1 MTKQNKCV
9 KYRQN
14 DKIEDKKMSKRD
26 DFMQGGVVK
35 PVSGPKACTAERVPS
50 SLVKVIDRGFSPIA
64 KGENDNVSPD
74 KRLLNQYINPRSPNI
89 QKGMEM

>member
-1 MTKQNKCV
+1 
-9 KYRQN
+9 
-14 DKIEDKKMSKRD
+14 MSKRD
-26 DFMQGGVVK
+26 DFMQGGGVQLVLGPEK
-35 PVSGPKACTAERVPS
+35 CTSVRVSS

-74 KRLLNQYINPRSPNI
+74 KRLLNQYINPLSPKI